1 MFIPKR
7 KNIKSLT
14 YSIEQLVVSHS
25 ELTYTV
31 KMLQIAGDEQRSIIS
46 EIKQE
51 RTAYANAFGLAIG
64 KLSAHLGYDPDSE
77 QLADLVEGI
86 WKESNS

>member
-1 MFIPKR
+1 MFMPKR
-7 KNIKSLT
+7 KSLKSLT
-14 YSIEQLVVSHS
+14 DSIERLVLAQS
-25 ELTYTV
+25 ELSHTV
-31 KMLQIAGDEQRSIIS
+31 KMLQIAGDEQRSMIS

-51 RTAYANAFGLAIG
+51 RTAYANAFGLAVG

-77 QLADLVEGI
+77 QLSDLVEGI